1 MLTILGPAKTI
12 DTSPHGITE
21 EHSFPQYIDHAEKL
35 VNQIRKY
42 SVPQLRSLMKVSDK
56 LATLSFERYARWS
69 NSYSAVEGQQAILAF
84 SGEVFNGLQA
94 RTLSE
99 KDLLF
104 AQKHIRLLSGLY
116 GVLRP
121 LDLILPYRLEMGT
134 KMKNKKVKNLYEFWK
149 EIIPHK
155 IAEDTAIQ
163 SPKVLINLASNEY
176 FRSIDPGSFPYQIV
190 TPVFKES
197 DGAGYRNVTVYAK
210 KARGMMLRFIIQN
223 RISDPEYLKAFDE
236 DGYYFNSNFRNE
248 KEWVFCR

>member
-1 MLTILGPAKTI
+1 MLAILGPAKTI

-21 EHSFPQYIDHAEKL
+21 KSSFPQYIEQAQVL
-35 VNQIRKY
+35 VNQVRKY
-42 SVPQLRSLMKVSDK
+42 SVPQLKSLMKVSDK

-69 NSYSAVEGQQAILAF
+69 NSYSAEEGQQAILAF

-104 AQKHIRLLSGLY
+104 AQEHIRLLSGLY

-134 KMKNKKVKNLYEFWK
+134 KLKNKKVKNLYEFWK
-149 EIIPHK
+149 DIIPHK

-163 SPKVLINLASNEY
+163 SPKVLINLASNED
-176 FRSIDPGSFPYQIV
+176 FRSIDPGSFSY
-190 TPVFKES
+190 
-197 DGAGYRNVTVYAK
+197 
-210 KARGMMLRFIIQN
+210 
-223 RISDPEYLKAFDE
+223 
-236 DGYYFNSNFRNE
+236 
-248 KEWVFCR
+248 

>member
-12 DTSPHGITE
+12 DTSPHGITKKS
-21 EHSFPQYIDHAEKL
+21 SFPQYIDQAQVL
-35 VNQIRKY
+35 VNQVRKY
-42 SVPQLRSLMKVSDK
+42 SVPQLKSLMKVSDK
-56 LATLSFERYARWS
+56 LATLSFERYAGWR
-69 NSYSAVEGQQAILAF
+69 NSYSAAEGQQAILAF

-94 RTLSE
+94 RSLSE

-134 KMKNKKVKNLYEFWK
+134 KMKNKKVKNLYDFWK
-149 EIIPHK
+149 DIIPHK

-176 FRSIDPGSFPYQIV
+176 FRSIDPGSFPYEIL

-210 KARGMMLRFIIQN
+210 KARGLMLRFIIQN

-236 DGYYFNSNFRNE
+236 EGYYFNNDLSNGTE
-248 KEWVFCR
+248 LVFCR